1 MSKIRETSEA
11 VTRGV
16 KITVRSRYLPE
27 RSQPHAG
34 RYVFAYKVRVE
45 NRGDQV
51 VRLRSRHW
59 YISEEPGG
67 VREVEGEGVVGQTPT
82 LLVGQA
88 FEYASGAALTATRGT
103 MRGTFRM
110 ECADG
115 TSFDAE
121 IAPFALEIPYSL
133 N

>member
-1 MSKIRETSEA
+1 MTKTRTMSQA

-16 KITVRSRYLPE
+16 KITVQSRYLPE
-27 RSQPHAG
+27 QSQPRAN
-34 RYVFAYKVRVE
+34 RYVFAYKVRIE
-45 NRGDQV
+45 NGGRET

-59 YISEEPGG
+59 YITEESGA

-82 LLVGQA
+82 LAAGQV
-88 FEYASGAALTATRGT
+88 FEYASGAALTTARGT

-110 ECADG
+110 HRADG
-115 TSFDAE
+115 TWFDAE
-121 IAPFALEIPYSL
+121 VAPFALELPYSL